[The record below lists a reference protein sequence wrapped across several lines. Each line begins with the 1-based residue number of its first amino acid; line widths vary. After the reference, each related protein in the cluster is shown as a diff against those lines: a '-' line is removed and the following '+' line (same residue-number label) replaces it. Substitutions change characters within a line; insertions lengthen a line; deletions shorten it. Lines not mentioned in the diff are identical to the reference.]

1 MSCHSSTHCAA
12 ESVPVCGRKKKSS
25 SIWFDGSGDA
35 MAGQMKNWQKKE
47 RGRECWKTKRTENE
61 EWGGEREAVE

>member
-35 MAGQMKNWQKKE
+35 MAGQMKNWQKKKKE
-47 RGRECWKTKRTENE
+47 GGSAGRQ
-61 EWGGEREAVE
+61 REQKMRSGVVSEKP